1 MRYTYPEKM
10 PRVYTALL
18 LVLLSITVPP
28 AQPQNAVPG
37 GGATQAKDQYF
48 TGVVVAIDSETL
60 TVNRKA
66 SGKQSATKSFL
77 ITAETQFEG
86 GKPVARSQVT
96 VRYVTTDDGDR
107 AVHVILR
114 RGSK

>member
-1 MRYTYPEKM
+1 MGCAYPEKM

-18 LVLLSITVPP
+18 FVLLCSAAPP
-28 AQPQNAVPG
+28 AEPQNSVQP
-37 GGATQAKDQYF
+37 ATPQVKDQYF
-48 TGVVVAIDSETL
+48 TGVVTAIDSDTL

-77 ITAETQFEG
+77 VTTETQFEG
-86 GKPVARSQVT
+86 GKPVVRSQVT

-114 RGSK
+114 RTSK